1 MIHTERMTN
10 VASAEIAAGRAIV
23 TTIATAEIRL
33 HADPEIDR
41 DHQREDP
48 EDQADSSGR
57 ESVGTM
63 IETVTSAGG
72 HRSDIGI
79 ATMAGTGTTV
89 EMTVTGDGTD
99 SEKARGIRE
108 GRGRKRRK
116 RSPRRLWLR
125 QARR

>member
-1 MIHTERMTN
+1 MTN
-10 VASAEIAAGRAIV
+10 VASAETAAGRTIV
-23 TTIATAEIRL
+23 TTTATAEIRL

-41 DHQREDP
+41 DRQREDP
-48 EDQADSSGR
+48 EDRAASSGR

-63 IETVTSAGG
+63 TETVNSADA

-79 ATMAGTGTTV
+79 AIMAGTGTTA
-89 EMTVTGDGTD
+89 EMTVMEDGTD
-99 SEKARGIRE
+99 SEMAIGIRE

-116 RSPRRLWLR
+116 RSLRLPWLR

>member
-10 VASAEIAAGRAIV
+10 VASAETVVGRAIA
-23 TTIATAEIRL
+23 TTTATAEIRP

-41 DHQREDP
+41 GHQREDP
-48 EDQADSSGR
+48 EDQAASSGR
-57 ESVGTM
+57 ESAETAT
-63 IETVTSAGG
+63 ETVTSAGG
-72 HRSDIGI
+72 HRSDIEI

-89 EMTVTGDGTD
+89 EMTVMEDGTD
-99 SEKARGIRE
+99 SEMAIGIRE

-116 RSPRRLWLR
+116 RSPKLLWPR